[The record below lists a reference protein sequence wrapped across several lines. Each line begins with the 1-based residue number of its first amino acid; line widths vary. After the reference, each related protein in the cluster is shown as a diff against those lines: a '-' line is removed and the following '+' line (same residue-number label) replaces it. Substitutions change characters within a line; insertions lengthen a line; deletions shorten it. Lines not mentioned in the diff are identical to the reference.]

1 MNQFLSKSDTHSWIH
16 LSGGSDVLCKSSFL
30 WRWIIIF
37 LPVMMFQFFLV
48 SLTKHYNHL
57 DEYYFEMFPLYWLIL
72 YVFMKFL
79 VEDYIH
85 IYHHNVMSQRSW
97 SYQEFLME
105 LTQSQMFC
113 YLIAFS
119 QIYFYRNRCYF
130 FQVYT

>member
-16 LSGGSDVLCKSSFL
+16 LSEGSDILCKSSFL
-30 WRWIIIF
+30 RRWIIIF
-37 LPVMMFQFFLV
+37 LPAMIFHFFLV
-48 SLTKHYNHL
+48 SLINIIIEWML
-57 DEYYFEMFPLYWLIL
+57 LWNVSSLLRLIL
-72 YVFMKFL
+72 KVFMKFL
-79 VEDYIH
+79 GKDC
-85 IYHHNVMSQRSW
+85 IYHHNFMSQRSW

-105 LTQSQMFC
+105 LTQSQIFC